1 MKNFSKL
8 FVKIA
13 NSPRYLVLSSSLLIL
28 IASTFY
34 KFFEKKSLLDS
45 IWWSLITASTVGY
58 GDTVPQSLGGRT
70 TAVVLV
76 LVMILFLVP
85 MITASFASKL
95 IVDRNAFT
103 HEEQEEMK
111 QMLHQ
116 LLEIEKKKNKSQE

>member
-1 MKNFSKL
+1 MKNFSNI

-13 NSPRYLVLSSSLLIL
+13 NSQRYLILSSTILIL

-34 KFFEKKSLLDS
+34 KFFEDKSFLDS

-70 TAVVLV
+70 TAVALV

-116 LLEIEKKKNKSQE
+116 LLEIEKRKNKSQE

>member
-13 NSPRYLVLSSSLLIL
+13 NSPRYLVLSSCLLLLTSSI
-28 IASTFY
+28 FY
-34 KFFEKKSLLDS
+34 KFFENKSFLDS
-45 IWWSLITASTVGY
+45 LWWSLITASTVGY

-70 TAVVLV
+70 TAVLLV

-103 HEEQEEMK
+103 HEEQEEVK

-116 LLEIEKKKNKSQE
+116 LLEIEKKKHK

>member
-1 MKNFSKL
+1 
-8 FVKIA
+8 
-13 NSPRYLVLSSSLLIL
+13 LLL
-28 IASTFY
+28 TASIFY
-34 KFFEKKSLLDS
+34 KFFEGKGFLDS
-45 IWWSLITASTVGY
+45 ICWSLITASTVGY

-70 TAVVLV
+70 TAVLLV

-111 QMLHQ
+111 EMLHQ

>member
-1 MKNFSKL
+1 
-8 FVKIA
+8 
-13 NSPRYLVLSSSLLIL
+13 LIL
-28 IASTFY
+28 VASTFY
-34 KFFEKKSLLDS
+34 KFFEKRSLLDS

-58 GDTVPQSLGGRT
+58 GDTVPHSLGGRT

>member
-1 MKNFSKL
+1 MKNFSNL

-13 NSPRYLVLSSSLLIL
+13 NSPRYLVLSSTILIL

-34 KFFEKKSLLDS
+34 KFFEDKSFLDS

-70 TAVVLV
+70 TAVALV

-116 LLEIEKKKNKSQE
+116 LLEIEKRKNKSPE

>member
-1 MKNFSKL
+1 MQNFSKL

-28 IASTFY
+28 VASTFY
-34 KFFEKKSLLDS
+34 KFFEKRSLLDS

-58 GDTVPQSLGGRT
+58 GDTVPHSLGGRT

>member
-1 MKNFSKL
+1 MKNFSNL

-13 NSPRYLVLSSSLLIL
+13 NSPRYLVLSSSLLL
-28 IASTFY
+28 LTASAFY
-34 KFFEKKSLLDS
+34 KFFEGKSFLDS